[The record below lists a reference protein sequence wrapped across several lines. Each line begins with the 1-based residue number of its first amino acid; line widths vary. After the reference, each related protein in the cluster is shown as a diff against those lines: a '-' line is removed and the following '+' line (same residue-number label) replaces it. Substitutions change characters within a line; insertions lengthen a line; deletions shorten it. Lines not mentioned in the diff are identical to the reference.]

1 MKIKFRKIPALILA
15 MLLCLTGCMGQYPR
29 PKDFYDCVTAIN
41 AGQAQSV
48 LIESDTTFALID
60 AGQTDSGTN
69 VVSYLQTE
77 APGIELLFSLIFTAT
92 THRKPQKYLKISML
106 KKFLFRIYRKKTP
119 PHQSSLSA

>member
-48 LIESDTTFALID
+48 LIESDSTFALID

-69 VVSYLQTE
+69 VVSYLQDRGTRD
-77 APGIELLFSLIFTAT
+77 IELLVLTHFHSDHTSET
-92 THRKPQKYLKISML
+92 TKILKN
-106 KKFLFRIYRKKTP
+106 FNG
-119 PHQSSLSA
+119 

>member
-15 MLLCLTGCMGQYPR
+15 MLLCLTGCTGQYPR

-48 LIESDTTFALID
+48 LIESDNTFALID

-69 VVSYLQTE
+69 VVSYLQDRG
-77 APGIELLFSLIFTAT
+77 ARDIEL
-92 THRKPQKYLKISML
+92 
-106 KKFLFRIYRKKTP
+106 
-119 PHQSSLSA
+119 